1 MHKYRQYDLKR
12 LNEPRSWRF
21 CPWFQHSFKTGAQCK
36 LGAILPKTIKYQR
49 RWNIIIFAISGSIW
63 LCSCRCC
70 LCTSANFSLIKGFQS
85 RHTPERSQ
93 DIFHIMQ
100 QSPFVSLAQGTEI
113 ATLQKLHCFMKHS
126 SPSLAGHIQIQS
138 NYDILWLYQFLVNKV
153 WLNAYFLLHFWGFL
167 LKGRDMLHSCG
178 SLAKPTGTSKRKL
191 KIEQSASPNFYWSVF
206 YKWPWIACT
215 FMYIMH

>member
-36 LGAILPKTIKYQR
+36 LDAILPKTIKCQR
-49 RWNIIIFAISGSIW
+49 LWNIIIFAISGWIW
-63 LCSCRCC
+63 LCSCPWCP
-70 LCTSANFSLIKGFQS
+70 CTSANFSLIKGFQP

-138 NYDILWLYQFLVNKV
+138 NYDILWLYQFLVNKA

-167 LKGRDMLHSCG
+167 LKGRDMLLWQNLRAPVRESWK
-178 SLAKPTGTSKRKL
+178 SSNPQVQTSTEVCSTSGL
-191 KIEQSASPNFYWSVF
+191 E
-206 YKWPWIACT
+206 
-215 FMYIMH
+215 